1 MPRADGRGNEE
12 FRAAFLKTKVLNQAK
27 GSCYIELDQTKV
39 MVGVFGPRQEER
51 KFGFSET
58 GRLNCEVRLTS
69 FAAGGGMS
77 KQTQMAAERNM
88 SAALEQALTP
98 SVLVDRFPKAVMD
111 VYVMVLESDGSHVG
125 AATTAASTALA
136 DASCELYDMVPA
148 CHVVRVN
155 GSLLLDPTSSEEALS
170 DGSLLL
176 ALQPSTNEVT
186 QLNMTGTWSAAERR
200 AALELAMGGCA
211 QLKEVM
217 RTTLLE
223 AAAAAPAS

>member
-98 SVLVDRFPKAVMD
+98 SVLVDRFPKEEEPLSISEGKHGHGAVMD

-148 CHVVRVN
+148 CHVASK
-155 GSLLLDPTSSEEALS
+155 GGEGAPPWEADLL
-170 DGSLLL
+170 GQLLR
-176 ALQPSTNEVT
+176 E
-186 QLNMTGTWSAAERR
+186 
-200 AALELAMGGCA
+200 
-211 QLKEVM
+211 
-217 RTTLLE
+217 
-223 AAAAAPAS
+223 APA